1 MAFEAIV
8 ADIAFEPPIIT
19 FLKGDQVVMD
29 LGCQVDLAVQM
40 TQPLRAI
47 ELKDQSTPRHLYAFL
62 GFDIALDRFQRNR
75 ANTRPQPRLAAAARH
90 ERRLEGVG
98 CRPMLDLVWGE
109 GWSRPTSLTTL
120 GLPPRFRHLLE
131 QGCRA
136 ATTRTRF
143 ASNGHA
149 GAE

>member
-75 ANTRPQPRLAAAARH
+75 ANARF
-90 ERRLEGVG
+90 EARRE
-98 CRPMLDLVWGE
+98 
-109 GWSRPTSLTTL
+109 
-120 GLPPRFRHLLE
+120 
-131 QGCRA
+131 
-136 ATTRTRF
+136 
-143 ASNGHA
+143 A
-149 GAE
+149 GAQRTLKADGYKPFIGRLSGV

>member
-62 GFDIALDRFQRNR
+62 GFDVALDHFQRDCTNR
-75 ANTRPQPRLAAAARH
+75 RNEFRTGPYTRQPVLEPGAFTPQRSYAAFVR
-90 ERRLEGVG
+90 
-98 CRPMLDLVWGE
+98 
-109 GWSRPTSLTTL
+109 
-120 GLPPRFRHLLE
+120 
-131 QGCRA
+131 
-136 ATTRTRF
+136 
-143 ASNGHA
+143 
-149 GAE
+149 